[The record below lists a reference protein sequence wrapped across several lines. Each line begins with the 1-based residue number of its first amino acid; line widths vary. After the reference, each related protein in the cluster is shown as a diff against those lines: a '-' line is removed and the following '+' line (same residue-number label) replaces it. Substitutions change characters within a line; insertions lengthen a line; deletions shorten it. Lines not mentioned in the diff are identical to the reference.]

1 LKLKRIAYDK
11 NYQNYCQNSKAPQ
24 KAQIIKRT
32 INSGKYLP
40 SEIMK
45 VKNECHLTI
54 GALTNR

>member
-1 LKLKRIAYDK
+1 MIKIIKTTAKI
-11 NYQNYCQNSKAPQ
+11 Q

-45 VKNECHLTI
+45 VKYECHLTI